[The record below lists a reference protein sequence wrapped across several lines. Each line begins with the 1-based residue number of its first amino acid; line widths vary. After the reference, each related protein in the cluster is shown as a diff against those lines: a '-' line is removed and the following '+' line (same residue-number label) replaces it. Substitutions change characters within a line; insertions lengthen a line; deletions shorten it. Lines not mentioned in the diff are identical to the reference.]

1 MSATGIGA
9 AVRRKEDLRFITG
22 RGQYTDDVIRPGE
35 TRAVFVRSPHA
46 HAKIKNID
54 TSAAKKMPGVIAVL
68 TGAELA
74 NDKIG
79 NLICGWMIHSKDG
92 TPMKMAP
99 HPALAVGKVNHQGDA
114 VAFLALLLTGALAL
128 PLRKSPSPALVLGGG
143 VVAAVLFHV
152 VTITPIWLAE
162 PAYAKSPAGLWQALW
177 SGLPS
182 YPTPTWTF
190 LRNLVTANVVFTA
203 LFLLARRSW
212 LPAAEAS
219 TPAIAQTR

>member
-1 MSATGIGA
+1 MQRPWFPALVLLALLIGFRCLGA
-9 AVRRKEDLRFITG
+9 AFPQE
-22 RGQYTDDVIRPGE
+22 
-35 TRAVFVRSPHA
+35 
-46 HAKIKNID
+46 
-54 TSAAKKMPGVIAVL
+54 MPNFQPL
-68 TGAELA
+68 
-74 NDKIG
+74 
-79 NLICGWMIHSKDG
+79 
-92 TPMKMAP
+92 
-99 HPALAVGKVNHQGDA
+99 PALFLCSLIFFRGTKAWALPLAAWLISYPVASLLQGYQPFHEGDA

-190 LRNLVTANVVFTA
+190 LRNLLAANVIFTA
-203 LFLLARRSW
+203 LFLLARRLW
-212 LPAAEAS
+212 WPAAEA
-219 TPAIAQTR
+219 TPVVAHTR